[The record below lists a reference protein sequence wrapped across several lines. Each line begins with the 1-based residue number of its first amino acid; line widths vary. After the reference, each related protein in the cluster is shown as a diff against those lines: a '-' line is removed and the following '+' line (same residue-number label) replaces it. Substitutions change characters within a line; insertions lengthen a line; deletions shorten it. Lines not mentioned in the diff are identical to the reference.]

1 MYVIYNIVMEG
12 SSEEFIFTEEKYNK
26 IIRDIET
33 LKDRNNRI
41 IMNMVSNSSI
51 SDSMPGVGM
60 LKAAG
65 KKLFGIAVD
74 KLWKTKSTDF
84 TGTNEN
90 YRDITPKFFVVD
102 PSLVDDRMQGYTRDF
117 LYNTNGKRVEK
128 SKGTIFGKMLGLV
141 DDNKGDDN
149 KGDDNKG
156 GAKRRR
162 KSSYRKSYRKSRKH
176 RRTRRR

>member
-1 MYVIYNIVMEG
+1 MG
-12 SSEEFIFTEEKYNK
+12 DSSEEFTFTKQQYDN
-26 IIRDIET
+26 IISDIET

-65 KKLFGIAVD
+65 KKLFGIASD
-74 KLWKTKSTDF
+74 KLLKTFSTNS
-84 TGTNEN
+84 TGTSDNMAN
-90 YRDITPKFFVVD
+90 SRDVTPKFFEVD
-102 PSLVDDRMQGYTRDF
+102 PFLVPDHMKGYTNDA
-117 LYNTNGKRVEK
+117 LYNTNGKRVQEEK
-128 SKGTIFGKMLGLV
+128 GPILPSLLPNFRKMLGRV
-141 DDNKGDDN
+141 NDNG
-149 KGDDNKG
+149 G

-162 KSSYRKSYRKSRKH
+162 KSSYRKSYRKSRKN